1 MALSDFIGMRKLTI
15 RDNVADT
22 FVVLAPSK
30 ISADGLTA
38 TFEVNEGTF
47 STFAGD
53 IAYNN
58 GINLSAGTI
67 STMPA
72 TIEDVGKLFPAGY
85 NSTNGSW
92 ALPVGGCVSDDA
104 DLVFEKV
111 CDTKGGV
118 IFRHC
123 SIALAFELGIS
134 RDDAFTIEISFYPS
148 ISKGSE
154 YGYIG
159 EQADEDYAMQMFNG
173 LYDGATGAITF
184 DA

>member
-15 RDNVADT
+15 RDNVSDT
-22 FVVLAPSK
+22 FVVLAPAK
-30 ISADGLTA
+30 ISADGLSA

-58 GINLSAGTI
+58 GTNISAGTI

-85 NSTNGSW
+85 DATSKSW
-92 ALPVGGCVSDDA
+92 SLPVGGCVSDDA

-123 SIALAFELGIS
+123 SIALAFELS
-134 RDDAFTIEISFYPS
+134 LNRDDPFTIEVQFYPS
-148 ISKGSE
+148 ISKGAD
-154 YGYIG
+154 YGLTG
-159 EQADEDYAMQMFNG
+159 DKAAEDFAMQMFDG
-173 LYDGATGAITF
+173 LYDGSTGTIAF
-184 DA
+184 DE